1 MNKLIDIQMTK
12 KRSPHRITIKTD
24 PSDDHFCNVE
34 LTKIKTGE
42 IKATHYILT
51 SDLLTWMS
59 FFESDGFRI
68 TKQL

>member
-1 MNKLIDIQMTK
+1 MNDQVNIQMTK

-24 PSDDHFCNVE
+24 LEDSHFSVVE
-34 LTKIKTGE
+34 LTKIRTGE

-51 SDLLTWMS
+51 SDRLTWVS